1 MRKGEVV
8 LLLDRS
14 SSLWFRMPER
24 MTLNICRGFRKNC
37 VIQRV
42 VNAREVFRGKDK

>member
-1 MRKGEVV
+1 M

-14 SSLWFRMPER
+14 SSLRLRMPER

-37 VIQRV
+37 VMQRV
-42 VNAREVFRGKDK
+42 VNAREELGGKDK